1 MSTESPATLKRRE
14 SVHVQNLPDGSAL
27 LFDTATAIAYPIT
40 ESAARI
46 WDLCD
51 GTRPANQIID
61 ELNRVTRSIA
71 RRSRQTRSIS
81 SKTSLR
87 ESCWTRWPALMS
99 NERRPFRFAG

>member
-1 MSTESPATLKRRE
+1 MSTETPVPLKRRE

-51 GTRPANQIID
+51 GTRTTPRIIG
-61 ELNRVTRSIA
+61 EL
-71 RRSRQTRSIS
+71 
-81 SKTSLR
+81 
-87 ESCWTRWPALMS
+87 ESCYEIDRETLEKDTLHLIEDLVGRELLDEVTGADS
-99 NERRPFRFAG
+99 A